1 MILEVV
7 RSELSLNFNII
18 KVFIDQ
24 PMFWG
29 LVFVVV

>member
-1 MILEVV
+1 MIMEVV

-24 PMFWG
+24 PMFCG
-29 LVFVVV
+29 LVFVV